1 MELGLR
7 LGAGRE
13 GCFYTGKCRK
23 CLRDRHG
30 VSKNSRAESLMAL
43 GIIADV
49 RGGGVLASALWLSRR
64 PWSQA
69 RRMRA
74 GEGYSVGGSE
84 AGRLGS
90 SS

>member
-1 MELGLR
+1 
-7 LGAGRE
+7 
-13 GCFYTGKCRK
+13 
-23 CLRDRHG
+23 
-30 VSKNSRAESLMAL
+30 MAL

>member
-1 MELGLR
+1 
-7 LGAGRE
+7 
-13 GCFYTGKCRK
+13 
-23 CLRDRHG
+23 
-30 VSKNSRAESLMAL
+30 MAL

-49 RGGGVLASALWLSRR
+49 RGGGILASAPWLSRR

-90 SS
+90 SSYRLREKVAENSPVDTRGWGWTTFLSSRG